1 MSEFFME
8 CEEEELEP
16 WQRSIPE
23 INLVDDDA
31 DDDEPVFVGEIRNSE
46 VTPNTRPSPAPV
58 VKAVNQQAGGGAG
71 AAAPTSPQRPPQATA
86 GAQPAS
92 CTSSGPIVPQP
103 ASCTSSGPIV
113 PQPASC
119 TSSGPIVPQPASCTS
134 SGPIVPQPASCTS
147 SGPIVPQPASCTS
160 SGPIV
165 PQPASCTSFGP
176 VVPQPASCTSSGPIV
191 PQPASCTSSGPILPQ
206 PASCTSSGPRVPQP
220 ASCTS
225 SGPRVPQPASCTSS
239 GPRVPQPASCTSSGP
254 RVPQPAS
261 CTSSGPRV
269 PQLAVRA
276 TAPSITKSLLIT
288 VASRPGSLPTVTRPV
303 SHALSAQSP
312 RAIIINNQGY
322 IVTSPQIANN
332 STFIASLGNQYPPG
346 TSFTVLPAGQQ
357 LLPQVTPAKAV
368 PGVVRRPQVQLIQN
382 SIVTLANV
390 QSPPQPKQP
399 AAQFSP
405 TKLQPLQMNAATL
418 QPIQLQG
425 IMGKGPQ
432 TEALSSLASASEELK
447 RIVLESARRHGA
459 PLIPW
464 VGTFG
469 RGSCQLESFFDQIN
483 RRPEFADHPLRD
495 PYRTTA
501 YWRNRL
507 ADALAQCA
515 EARALS
521 GLSDG
526 AWGEFLQPLRTSGAW
541 ASDVGDY
548 VLPGLAHLFRV
559 HVLVYQTFYNPQ
571 QPTPIVVVPA
581 TVFGAEPFGRNP
593 VILGWNSSRYENFV
607 CTSDESLRRTAEL
620 VEEWRSGA
628 YAVSVHDVPS
638 LHRQWEQ
645 AEDERRQSACKEEDP
660 EKIERNAVDSDWPV
674 PRLRCRGC
682 SRAFKRIIP
691 HLESKGGSACR
702 QHYSEQEI
710 SRRKAAISHH
720 KAALARARHIR
731 YMEKNTDEVRDGY
744 RCRVCNR
751 TFRRIIS
758 HLHSKGGSACR
769 QHYSEQELSHHKAAM
784 AKARKRRY
792 MERNIDKVRDGN
804 RVSVSKRRKLE
815 PDKVRE
821 QNRAA
826 SSKRRKLQP
835 DRVREQNR
843 AASSKR
849 KQLQPEKVREQN
861 RASYYKRKQLQ
872 PEKVRAQNRAS
883 YYKRKQLQPEK
894 VRAQNKVSRYRYRL
908 NHPDRISHQRKM
920 YYITQKRRQNICKEE
935 DPAGIEHNT
944 VDSDL
949 LIPDLGCRGRTDITF
964 SLPIPIPVHEL

>member
-23 INLVDDDA
+23 INLVDDHDD

-46 VTPNTRPSPAPV
+46 VAPNTRSSPAPV
-58 VKAVNQQAGGGAG
+58 VKAVIQQGAG
-71 AAAPTSPQRPPQATA
+71 PGHCTNVPQRPPQATA

-119 TSSGPIVPQPASCTS
+119 TSSGPILWAHAPAPQCPPASCPYPSPPPAPSGPIVPQPASCTSSGPIVPQPASCTSSGPVVPQPASCTS

-147 SGPIVPQPASCTS
+147 SGPIVPQPASCPLRARS
-160 SGPIV
+160 P
-165 PQPASCTSFGP
+165 
-176 VVPQPASCTSSGPIV
+176 
-191 PQPASCTSSGPILPQ
+191 
-206 PASCTSSGPRVPQP
+206 
-220 ASCTS
+220 
-225 SGPRVPQPASCTSS
+225 
-239 GPRVPQPASCTSSGP
+239 
-254 RVPQPAS
+254 PAS

-276 TAPSITKSLLIT
+276 TAPSVTKSLLIT
-288 VASRPGSLPTVTRPV
+288 VASRPGSLPSVTRPV

-312 RAIIINNQGY
+312 RTIIINNQGY
-322 IVTSPQIANN
+322 IVTSPQITNN
-332 STFIASLGNQYPPG
+332 TTFIASLGNQYPPG

-425 IMGKGPQ
+425 IMGKGSQ

-526 AWGEFLQPLRTSGAW
+526 AWGEFLQPLRTSGTW

-559 HVLVYQTFYNPQ
+559 HVLVYQTFYNPR

-645 AEDERRQSACKEEDP
+645 AEDKRRQSVCKEEDP
-660 EKIERNAVDSDWPV
+660 EKQSVTRWTLIGPF
-674 PRLRCRGC
+674 
-682 SRAFKRIIP
+682 RA
-691 HLESKGGSACR
+691 
-702 QHYSEQEI
+702 
-710 SRRKAAISHH
+710 
-720 KAALARARHIR
+720 
-731 YMEKNTDEVRDGY
+731 
-744 RCRVCNR
+744 
-751 TFRRIIS
+751 
-758 HLHSKGGSACR
+758 
-769 QHYSEQELSHHKAAM
+769 
-784 AKARKRRY
+784 
-792 MERNIDKVRDGN
+792 
-804 RVSVSKRRKLE
+804 
-815 PDKVRE
+815 
-821 QNRAA
+821 
-826 SSKRRKLQP
+826 
-835 DRVREQNR
+835 
-843 AASSKR
+843 
-849 KQLQPEKVREQN
+849 
-861 RASYYKRKQLQ
+861 
-872 PEKVRAQNRAS
+872 
-883 YYKRKQLQPEK
+883 
-894 VRAQNKVSRYRYRL
+894 
-908 NHPDRISHQRKM
+908 
-920 YYITQKRRQNICKEE
+920 
-935 DPAGIEHNT
+935 
-944 VDSDL
+944 
-949 LIPDLGCRGRTDITF
+949 
-964 SLPIPIPVHEL
+964 